1 MFLAAARDIDSI
13 FLLDARLSRA
23 REEYIAT
30 VLRGD
35 EPDPDFMEKRERRV
49 VEDLK
54 WAYFNAEM
62 RRKVELDEG
71 LTDDE
76 DYESHSQKL
85 LEKAIWWTH
94 EELKAIPFVGQDGY
108 ADD

>member
-1 MFLAAARDIDSI
+1 MFLAAARDIDST

-23 REEYIAT
+23 REEFIVAA
-30 VLRGD
+30 LDGE
-35 EPDPDFMEKRERRV
+35 EPPPEFMESREQRV
-49 VEDLK
+49 VEDMK
-54 WAYFNAEM
+54 WAYFNPRM
-62 RRKVELDEG
+62 RRMVELDES

-76 DYESHSQKL
+76 DYASHSQKL

-94 EELKAIPFVGQDGY
+94 ERLKAIPFVGQDGY

>member
-1 MFLAAARDIDSI
+1 MYLAAVRDIDSI

-23 REEYIAT
+23 REELIAT
-30 VLRGD
+30 VLRGE
-35 EPDPDFMEKRERRV
+35 EPEPDFMEKRESV
-49 VEDLK
+49 IVDDLK

-62 RRKVELDEG
+62 RRKVEIDET

-85 LEKAIWWTH
+85 VEKAIWWTH
-94 EELKAIPFVGQDGY
+94 EQMKAIPFVGHPGY